1 MEHNELKS
9 CPFCGGKAEIRF
21 QPLYTGE
28 GVRVRCTECSSSSR
42 FVSFDCNYSYYH
54 GEKNV
59 FISKDRAI
67 NDVIDM
73 WNRRAGD
80 GT

>member
-1 MEHNELKS
+1 MEHKELKP

-21 QPLYTGE
+21 QPLYTFE

-42 FVSFDCNYSYYH
+42 FISFDCN
-54 GEKNV
+54 
-59 FISKDRAI
+59 ISKERAI

-73 WNRRAGD
+73 WNRRANG

>member
-9 CPFCGGKAEIRF
+9 CPFCGGKAEINF
-21 QPLYTGE
+21 QPLYTGKA
-28 GVRVRCTECSSSSR
+28 VRVRCTECGSSSR
-42 FVSFDCNYSYYH
+42 FVS
-54 GEKNV
+54 
-59 FISKDRAI
+59 ISKERAT

-73 WNRRAGD
+73 WNRRAND